1 MFSTR
6 RLPNEQAQIVLATS
20 SGKLSGSL
28 AAAADR
34 PIRISDCTEPGR
46 LTSRRRRADAAGEG
60 GVAAGAS
67 PVAFQGP
74 KKRVTVAETAAA
86 STSPTTTSSALSGR
100 NRRAC
105 SFFKTAGVA
114 AERVSFEGAVTW

>member
-1 MFSTR
+1 M
-6 RLPNEQAQIVLATS
+6 
-20 SGKLSGSL
+20 
-28 AAAADR
+28 
-34 PIRISDCTEPGR
+34 
-46 LTSRRRRADAAGEG
+46 RRREDAAGEE

-74 KKRVTVAETAAA
+74 KTRVTVAETAAA

-105 SFFKTAGVA
+105 SFFKRAGVA
-114 AERVSFEGAVTW
+114 AESVSLDGAVTW